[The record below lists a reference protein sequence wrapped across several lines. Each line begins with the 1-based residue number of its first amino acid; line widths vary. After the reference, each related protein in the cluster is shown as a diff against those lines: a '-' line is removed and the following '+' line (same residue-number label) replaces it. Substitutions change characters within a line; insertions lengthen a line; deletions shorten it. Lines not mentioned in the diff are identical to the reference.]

1 MPPKRL
7 IKIAEPTVVTIGPGQ
22 TQDIP
27 SGATVNGVIVNGGTQ
42 IIENGG
48 KAISTIVAANGK
60 QNVLAGGVTEGSKL
74 ATGGTETVYGT
85 ANKTVIQK
93 DGHLIIS
100 SGGYALGSTINSG
113 GLAEVLTGNS
123 NKFGDYASVVNNG
136 GQLIVGTKSGGV
148 VAHASTA
155 QINDGGSLTVYD
167 DGIISNTYINK
178 GGALH
183 AYDGSF
189 LKEFLQIN
197 GGTVTIDL
205 NVGQAPIHISS
216 GNLILNG
223 FPPLN
228 TKGFIYNNSIAPSG
242 IGQGDLNA
250 NRTVT
255 FTDDFNGILGTS
267 HTAYTISNI
276 ADGIK
281 IDLPGLKFYP
291 GQTIAKL
298 AADKLTVTNK
308 SSTFEIPLDGKF
320 SAAIATSDDGHGG
333 TLVDVMKSVAIVGA
347 APASLDVGH
356 HFV

>member
-27 SGATVNGVIVNGGTQ
+27 SGVTVTGVIVNGGTQ
-42 IIENGG
+42 IVENGG

-85 ANKTVIQK
+85 AYKTVIEK

-100 SGGYALGSTINSG
+100 SGGLAVATTINSG
-113 GLAEVLTGNS
+113 GLAEVLTGNITDFAV
-123 NKFGDYASVVNNG
+123 KASFVNNG

-148 VAHASTA
+148 VASAYAPT
-155 QINDGGSLTVYD
+155 INEGGSLTVYD
-167 DGIISNTYINK
+167 DGIISHTYINK

-183 AYDGSF
+183 AYSGSF
-189 LKEFLQIN
+189 LDSFLQIN
-197 GGTVTIDL
+197 GGTVTIDF
-205 NVGQAPIHISS
+205 NVGQAPIFISS

-223 FPPLN
+223 LPPLN
-228 TKGFIYNNSIAPSG
+228 TKGFIYNNSITPDG

-250 NRTVT
+250 NRTLT
-255 FTDDFNGILGTS
+255 FTDDLNGIFGTS

-291 GQTIAKL
+291 GLTITKL
-298 AADKLTVTNK
+298 AADKLTVTNN

-320 SAAIATSDDGHGG
+320 SAAIATSNE
-333 TLVDVMKSVAIVGA
+333 LV
-347 APASLDVGH
+347 SLA
-356 HFV
+356 